1 MVGFRHSFG
10 WTYTALWVVR
20 ILFAL
25 YSTGYIHP
33 DEHMQNAEITA
44 ADVLGYYTFRSWEW
58 DPIFPLRAVIP
69 VYMTTGLPFFIAQK
83 VYSALSDQILRPA
96 TLFRL
101 ERLSFLCL
109 SSLLD
114 VSVALLVPPPKRS
127 FALLLL
133 SSSYVTHAFYIRPF
147 SNSLESVIAA
157 LCLVFLNNIVELG
170 PSDSHE
176 TAKSGRAA
184 LDWNL
189 HALCILGA
197 FGTSMRPTFFSFAL
211 PISFQ
216 ALRYSYRA
224 AGSISRTGRLLAL
237 PLCSGILTVLCFTV
251 ADALYYRGTPF
262 HPVFPCLNFLRYN
275 SSADNLAEHGLH
287 PRWLHLLVN
296 LPMLLS
302 PSLWF
307 LTVTNIYHSFK
318 DSRYGP
324 VGRTRTLDVT
334 RESKSGVTETISQ
347 IIVLS
352 LAILSAVPHQEPRFL
367 CPIVLPAV
375 VLVAILSQWPR
386 KAFWVTWIVFNVVF
400 ATVFG
405 VMHQGGVVPS
415 LLYLNTRMTDNFS
428 TSTHIVY
435 WKTYMPPRRFLGIP
449 QQDVQSGKVAVVD
462 LAGAAE
468 STLVNTLL
476 STRSETVYVVTPVA
490 MLKNL
495 PGHVASCFISQKRIF
510 PHLDLD
516 HVQESFE
523 VGWYDGL
530 TLGVYTVEQSCL
542 ASAT

>member
-1 MVGFRHSFG
+1 MVGIPHSFG
-10 WTYTALWVVR
+10 RTYAALWVVR

-25 YSTGYIHP
+25 HSTGYIHP

-44 ADVLGYYTFRSWEW
+44 ADILGYYTFRSWEW
-58 DPIFPLRAVIP
+58 DPTFPLRAVIP
-69 VYMTTGLPFFIAQK
+69 VYMTTGLPFLVAQK
-83 VYSALSDQILRPA
+83 LYSALSDQILPPT

-114 VSVALLVPPPKRS
+114 ISVALLVPPPMCS

-170 PSDSHE
+170 SSDSHD

-184 LDWNL
+184 LHWNL

-216 ALRYSYRA
+216 VLRYSYRA
-224 AGSISRTGRLLAL
+224 AGSISRTGTLLAL

-275 SSADNLAEHGLH
+275 SSSDNLAEHGLH

-296 LPMLLS
+296 LPMLLG
-302 PSLWF
+302 PSVWF
-307 LTVTNIYHSFK
+307 LTISNIYHSFK
-318 DSRYGP
+318 DSGHGR
-324 VGRTRTLDVT
+324 VGRTRALDVT
-334 RESKSGVTETISQ
+334 RETISQ

-352 LAILSAVPHQEPRFL
+352 LAVLSAVPHQEPRFL
-367 CPIVLPAV
+367 CPIVLPAI
-375 VLVAILSQWPR
+375 VLVAISSRWPR
-386 KAFWVTWIVFNVVF
+386 KAFWVTWIVFNFVF
-400 ATVFG
+400 AAVFG

-415 LLYLNTRMTDNFS
+415 LLYLNTRMTANVS

-468 STLVNTLL
+468 STLVNTL
-476 STRSETVYVVTPVA
+476 SSARSETVYVVTPVA
-490 MLKNL
+490 MLKSL
-495 PGHVASCFISQKRIF
+495 PGHVASCFTSQKRIF

-516 HVQESFE
+516 HIRESFE

-530 TLGVYTVEQSCL
+530 TLGVYTVEQSCI